1 MAKFQRRNPDPSGKY
16 HLVYKM
22 TTDEAGEPKIGR
34 EIVIEGRE
42 VFETDDKRLIEV
54 MRKDEE
60 IEEVRENTTIEP
72 KEKE

>member
-1 MAKFQRRNPDPSGKY
+1 
-16 HLVYKM
+16 M